1 MNDIH
6 FVIGTMPS
14 WPHSD
19 DNMSY
24 HAPRR
29 ADQPL
34 PCTTN
39 TASYAHSP
47 QSLPRPQHQVCSC
60 TPSARFHGN
69 PTYAPTTPD
78 TQFASPTIV
87 LLLPLEFSTGLWDD
101 RRLFSKMHSAYG
113 LNFDFGSAIW
123 VSATTAMRYTL
134 HGPTHL
140 YFPNPC
146 FLLHHCGFMSLAGV
160 TSPRTG
166 YHRDGMARVAV
177 VCFRSS

>member
-1 MNDIH
+1 MNDNH

-34 PCTTN
+34 PCTTI

-87 LLLPLEFSTGLWDD
+87 LLPLEFRTGLWDD
-101 RRLFSKMHSAYG
+101 DDFSRMHSAYG
-113 LNFDFGSAIW
+113 LNFLVFVEAQSGFGYNCHAIHFTR
-123 VSATTAMRYTL
+123 SNNTL
-134 HGPTHL
+134 
-140 YFPNPC
+140 FPPQIPFFEPLFSLC
-146 FLLHHCGFMSLAGV
+146 YDIVVFMSLAGV
-160 TSPRTG
+160 T
-166 YHRDGMARVAV
+166 HVAPN
-177 VCFRSS
+177 RIP